1 MVECR
6 GLYRLLRSGSDA
18 LVAHEIFLFIVF
30 FFFFFVSEKI
40 WMESYQ

>member
-6 GLYRLLRSGSDA
+6 GLYKLLRSGSGA
-18 LVAHEIFLFIVF
+18 LVAHEEIFFVYC

-40 WMESYQ
+40 WMKSYQ